1 MEQAAVEH
9 VQRILDAE
17 IRGRF
22 PEGTI
27 ERVTLLQYGD
37 DPVVEPGQFVVRV
50 IAAATGDREEQAR
63 VARDFE
69 GSFRQQME
77 QIRNDL
83 RDKLPEVSRFEIQ
96 VGNDPAGPRFFIM
109 ASPGR
114 SLDARGAL
122 AGADLTPVMAR
133 LGPTDLETLDTLI
146 TAGIASNRA
155 EAVRWALARIR
166 ERPAYAQLRAKAAE
180 IEELKAQF

>member
-1 MEQAAVEH
+1 VDKAAVEN
-9 VQRILDAE
+9 VQRILDKE
-17 IRGRF
+17 IKGRF

-27 ERVTLLQYGD
+27 EQVVLLQYGD

-50 IAAATGDREEQAR
+50 TAAASGDEDERKR
-63 VARDFE
+63 IARDFE

-77 QIRNDL
+77 QIRHDL
-83 RDKLPEVSRFEIQ
+83 RDKLPEVSRVEIRIGHDQ
-96 VGNDPAGPRFFIM
+96 GGPRFFM
-109 ASPGR
+109 ASPGP
-114 SLDARGAL
+114 SLEARAM
-122 AGADLTPVMAR
+122 AGADLVPVMAR
-133 LGPTDLETLDTLI
+133 LGPADLETLDTLI

-155 EAVRWALARIR
+155 EAVRWTLARIR